1 MASWLK
7 SFVLLW
13 VLVVLGVLLF
23 VCAQHVEA
31 RVSIVVNGSGVAFVS
46 FFTSVG
52 EGVSNILLPVPPIAP
67 SIEVYSNPSVE
78 WIYENNTLYIVSP
91 SSTTLNI
98 TYIANA
104 TIENGI
110 ITLSIAT
117 NNTVR
122 LLADPSIVLLTLPE
136 NITNATILPG
146 NRLSLTFT
154 GPATISYTLTA
165 PQTTSPT
172 PKPTQ
177 TPITT
182 STTAP
187 QTIIS
192 STTTPMTVT
201 TGKTT
206 IITATTSTATSSAT
220 STTAT
225 LTTTTQSQTTVAKTS
240 ISMTRTMTTQTAT
253 PTPTTAMTTPPPT
266 YTTLI
271 IVIIIVIA
279 IALAILI
286 ILRRRFTDVAPNR

>member
-31 RVSIVVNGSGVAFVS
+31 QVSIVVNGSGVAFVS

-91 SSTTLNI
+91 SSTVLNI
-98 TYIANA
+98 TYLANA

-172 PKPTQ
+172 PKPIQ

-182 STTAP
+182 SSTMP

-206 IITATTSTATSSAT
+206 ITATTSTATSSTT
-220 STTAT
+220 S
-225 LTTTTQSQTTVAKTS
+225 TTTTQSQTTAAKTS

-253 PTPTTAMTTPPPT
+253 PTPTTTMTTPPPT

-286 ILRRRFTDVAPNR
+286 ILRRRFTDLTSSPP

>member
-31 RVSIVVNGSGVAFVS
+31 QVSIVVNGSGVAFVS
-46 FFTSVG
+46 FSTSVG

-91 SSTTLNI
+91 SPTTLNI

-206 IITATTSTATSSAT
+206 ITVTTSTATSSTT

-225 LTTTTQSQTTVAKTS
+225 LTTAQSQTTAAKTS

-253 PTPTTAMTTPPPT
+253 PTPTTTMTTPPPT

-286 ILRRRFTDVAPNR
+286 ILRRRFTDLTSSPP

>member
-31 RVSIVVNGSGVAFVS
+31 QVSIVINGSGVAFVS
-46 FFTSVG
+46 FSTSVG

-91 SSTTLNI
+91 SPTVLNI

-206 IITATTSTATSSAT
+206 ITATTSTATSSTT
-220 STTAT
+220 S
-225 LTTTTQSQTTVAKTS
+225 TTTTQSQTTVAKTS

-253 PTPTTAMTTPPPT
+253 PTPTTTMTTTPPT

-286 ILRRRFTDVAPNR
+286 ILRRRFTDLTSSPP

>member
-122 LLADPSIVLLTLPE
+122 LLADPSIVLLTLPQ

-206 IITATTSTATSSAT
+206 ITATTSTATSSTT
-220 STTAT
+220 SITTT
-225 LTTTTQSQTTVAKTS
+225 LTTAQSQTTAAKTS

-253 PTPTTAMTTPPPT
+253 PTPTTTMTTTPPT

-286 ILRRRFTDVAPNR
+286 ILRRRFTDLTSSPP

>member
-31 RVSIVVNGSGVAFVS
+31 QVSIVVNGSGVAFVS
-46 FFTSVG
+46 FSTSVG
-52 EGVSNILLPVPPIAP
+52 EGVSNILLPIPPIAP

-91 SSTTLNI
+91 SPTTLNI

-206 IITATTSTATSSAT
+206 ITATTSTATSSTT
-220 STTAT
+220 S
-225 LTTTTQSQTTVAKTS
+225 TTTTQSQTTAAKTS

-253 PTPTTAMTTPPPT
+253 PTPTTTMTTTPPT

-286 ILRRRFTDVAPNR
+286 ILRRRFTDLTSSPP

>member
-31 RVSIVVNGSGVAFVS
+31 QVSIVINGSGVAFVS
-46 FFTSVG
+46 FSTSVG

-91 SSTTLNI
+91 SPTTLNI

-165 PQTTSPT
+165 PQTMSPT
-172 PKPTQ
+172 PKSTQ

-206 IITATTSTATSSAT
+206 ITVTTSTATSSAT